1 MRWAW
6 VLCGCLCMAGGVWAE
21 DEDSRGSLV
30 RVRASIQPY
39 DQFRPWQKKSPYGLN
54 GTGVVLPGGKVL
66 ATAALVANRTEVGLE
81 KPGSAEKCAAEVE
94 AIDYEANLA
103 LLQPVDRNFLK
114 GFSGVLLGPAL
125 RAGDKTEVWQLE
137 KNGEMLRNQA
147 EILSAGVGRYPSDEA
162 GFLVYGVRVSLPKRD
177 DSYTLPLMK
186 DGQLAGMMM
195 GYDRDSQ
202 EGTAIP
208 VPMIEHFLK
217 DASDGK
223 YEGFPTLGVS
233 WSPLR
238 DPNLRE
244 EVLAPKSGGLL
255 LTRVNPRGTA
265 GRAGLREGDILISVD
280 GFKLD
285 EDGNYRDPLYGP
297 TAVGNLIRTRPTVGS
312 PAKFR
317 ISRGGKE
324 MEMTGT
330 YDRKAREEVS
340 IPTLQFD
347 QAPKYL
353 VVGGLVFQELT
364 GVYLQ
369 EWGDKWSERA
379 PQRLVEY
386 FTFQQDKRPD
396 PEKKV
401 VFLSQVLPS
410 PITLGY
416 QQLSGLVLLQLNGQ
430 EIKSL
435 AELAKVVDSCA
446 SGNLV
451 FEFRDEPGKLI
462 LNAGELPA
470 SSEKIGKDYGLREL
484 RRL

>member
-1 MRWAW
+1 
-6 VLCGCLCMAGGVWAE
+6 
-21 DEDSRGSLV
+21 
-30 RVRASIQPY
+30 
-39 DQFRPWQKKSPYGLN
+39 
-54 GTGVVLPGGKVL
+54 
-66 ATAALVANRTEVGLE
+66 
-81 KPGSAEKCAAEVE
+81 
-94 AIDYEANLA
+94 
-103 LLQPVDRNFLK
+103 
-114 GFSGVLLGPAL
+114 
-125 RAGDKTEVWQLE
+125 
-137 KNGEMLRNQA
+137 
-147 EILSAGVGRYPSDEA
+147 
-162 GFLVYGVRVSLPKRD
+162 
-177 DSYTLPLMK
+177 
-186 DGQLAGMMM
+186 
-195 GYDRDSQ
+195 
-202 EGTAIP
+202 
-208 VPMIEHFLK
+208 
-217 DASDGK
+217 
-223 YEGFPTLGVS
+223 
-233 WSPLR
+233 
-238 DPNLRE
+238 
-244 EVLAPKSGGLL
+244 
-255 LTRVNPRGTA
+255 
-265 GRAGLREGDILISVD
+265 
-280 GFKLD
+280 
-285 EDGNYRDPLYGP
+285 
-297 TAVGNLIRTRPTVGS
+297 
-312 PAKFR
+312 
-317 ISRGGKE
+317 

-330 YDRKAREEVS
+330 YDRKAREEVA

>member
-1 MRWAW
+1 MKW
-6 VLCGCLCMAGGVWAE
+6 VYLIVGCLALPWVVGAE
-21 DEDSRGSLV
+21 DGDSRGSLV

-39 DQFRPWQKKSPYGLN
+39 DQFRPWQKKAPYGLN

-103 LLQPVDRNFLK
+103 LLQPTDKNFLK
-114 GFSGVLLGPAL
+114 GFAGVVLGPAL

-137 KNGEMLRNQA
+137 RNGEMLRNQA

-162 GFLVYGVRVSLPKRD
+162 GFLLYGVRVSLPKRD

-208 VPMIEHFLK
+208 IPMIEHFLK
-217 DASDGK
+217 DAADGK

-233 WSPLR
+233 WSTLR

-244 EVLAPKSGGLL
+244 EVMAPKSGGLL

-265 GRAGLREGDILISVD
+265 GRAGLREGDVLLSVD

-312 PAKFR
+312 VARFR
-317 ISRGGKE
+317 ISRNGKE
-324 MEMTGT
+324 MDLSGT
-330 YDRKAREEVS
+330 YDRKAREEVA

-353 VVGGLVFQELT
+353 VVGGMVFQELT
-364 GVYLQ
+364 GAYLQ
-369 EWGDKWSERA
+369 EWGEKWSERA

-386 FTFQQDKRPD
+386 FSFQQEKRPD
-396 PEKKV
+396 PDKKV
-401 VFLSQVLPS
+401 VFLSQILPS

-416 QQLSGLVLLQLNGQ
+416 QHLSGLVLEKMNGQ
-430 EIKSL
+430 EVKNL
-435 AELAKVVDSCA
+435 AELAKAVDGIS
-446 SGNLV
+446 SGDLV
-451 FEFRDEPGKLI
+451 FEFRDEPGKLF
-462 LNAGELPA
+462 LQADGLPA
-470 SSEKIGKDYGLREL
+470 TTDKIGKDYRLPAL